1 MKFVSTGGQS
11 PAADLRTALTR
22 GLAPDGGLYL
32 PERMDPIGASTL
44 EGLQGQSFSV
54 VSRTVARHLLGS
66 AIPAADLD
74 RIVDAALNFEVPLVA
89 LSDVRSE
96 NDVGHRSDVGPGSQD
111 WVAGDGGSTGDD
123 GSMDDLYLLEL
134 FHGPTLAFKDVG
146 ARFMAQLLGYLGGE
160 GEAPLTILAATSG
173 DTGSAVAQA
182 FLGVGGMRTVI
193 LFPKGKVTPL
203 QERQFSTLGGNVDV
217 LEVDGT
223 FDDCQRLV
231 KSAFL
236 DPLLDK
242 VRLSSANSINIG
254 RLLPQIFYYVHAAA
268 QLPAGPAPLF
278 SVPSGNFGNLT
289 AGLMAKRLGVEC
301 RGFVAVTNVND
312 VVPEY
317 LQTGVVRPRPSIPT
331 ISNAMDVGD
340 PSNLARILSLYG
352 GDVDRL
358 RADLIGSV
366 HDDDETR
373 DCIAQVYR
381 RTGHVLDPHSAVGY
395 LGVEAG
401 RRAFGEGPCVILST
415 AHPVK
420 FREAVEPAIGSS
432 VPVPERLASC
442 LQAERHVTP
451 IPPVR
456 SALRDFLLEF

>member
-1 MKFVSTGGQS
+1 MKFVSTGGGG
-11 PAADLRTALTR
+11 ATADLRTALTR

-32 PERMDPIGASTL
+32 PERMDPIDASIL
-44 EGLQGQSFSV
+44 AGLRGQSFPL
-54 VSRTVARHLLGS
+54 VSRVVARHLLGS
-66 AIPAADLD
+66 TIPAADLD

-89 LSDVRSE
+89 LSDV
-96 NDVGHRSDVGPGSQD
+96 GP
-111 WVAGDGGSTGDD
+111 
-123 GSMDDLYLLEL
+123 DLSLLEL

-182 FLGVGGMRTVI
+182 FFGVAGIRTVI

-203 QERQFSTLGGNVDV
+203 QERQFTTLGGNVDV

-231 KSAFL
+231 KSAFS
-236 DPLLDK
+236 DPLLADE

-268 QLPAGPAPLF
+268 QLPAGSAPLF

-289 AGLMAKRLGVEC
+289 AGLMAKRLGVAC

-317 LQTGVVRPRPSIPT
+317 LRTGVVRPRPSTPT

-340 PSNLARILSLYG
+340 PSNLARILALYH

-358 RADLIGSV
+358 RADVIGSV

-373 DCIAQVYR
+373 ACIAQVYG
-381 RTGHVLDPHSAVGY
+381 RTGYVLDPHSAVGY

-401 RRAFGEGPCVILST
+401 RRAFGEGPCVVLCT

-420 FREAVEPAIGSS
+420 FREAVEPAIGRS
-432 VPVPERLASC
+432 VPVPERLAAC
-442 LQAERHVTP
+442 LKAERHVTA
-451 IPPVR
+451 IPPEM
-456 SALRDFLLEF
+456 SALRDFLL

>member
-11 PAADLRTALTR
+11 PVADLRTALSR

-32 PERMDPIGASTL
+32 PERLEPIDPSILAELRGR
-44 EGLQGQSFSV
+44 SFAAV
-54 VSRTVARHLLGS
+54 ARAVARHLLGS
-66 AIPAADLD
+66 IVPPDDLD
-74 RIVDAALNFEVPLVA
+74 RIVDVALDFEVPLVP
-89 LSDVRSE
+89 L
-96 NDVGHRSDVGPGSQD
+96 N
-111 WVAGDGGSTGDD
+111 DD

-146 ARFMAQLLGYLGGE
+146 ARFMAQLVSYLGREDG
-160 GEAPLTILAATSG
+160 APLTILAATSG

-182 FLGVGGMRTVI
+182 FFGIAGIRTVI

-203 QERQFSTLGGNVDV
+203 QERQFTTLGGNVHV
-217 LEVDGT
+217 LEVEGT

-231 KSAFL
+231 KAAFT
-236 DPLLDK
+236 DPLLSDA

-254 RLLPQIFYYVHAAA
+254 RLLPQIFYYIHAAA
-268 QLPAGPAPLF
+268 QLPSETAPLF

-289 AGLMAKRLGVEC
+289 AGLMAKRLGMSC

-317 LQTGVVRPRPSIPT
+317 LRTGVVRPRPSIPT
-331 ISNAMDVGD
+331 LSNAMDVGN

-352 GDVDRL
+352 GDVDQIRN
-358 RADLIGSV
+358 DLIGSV

-373 DCIAQVYR
+373 DCIAQVH
-381 RTGHVLDPHSAVGY
+381 RTTGYVLDPHSAVGY

-401 RRAFGEGPCVILST
+401 RRAFGEGPCVVLCT

-420 FREAVEPAIGSS
+420 FREAVEPAIESS
-432 VPVPERLASC
+432 VPVPHRLAAC
-442 LQAERHVTP
+442 LEAERHVTP
-451 IPPVR
+451 IPAEV
-456 SALRDFLLEF
+456 SALRDFLRD

>member
-1 MKFVSTGGQS
+1 MEPMDASILAG
-11 PAADLRTALTR
+11 LR
-22 GLAPDGGLYL
+22 
-32 PERMDPIGASTL
+32 
-44 EGLQGQSFSV
+44 GQSFSV
-54 VSRTVARHLLGS
+54 VSRAVARHLLGS
-66 AIPAADLD
+66 TIPTADLD
-74 RIVDAALNFEVPLVA
+74 RIVDAALNLEVPLVP
-89 LSDVRSE
+89 L
-96 NDVGHRSDVGPGSQD
+96 NDDE
-111 WVAGDGGSTGDD
+111 
-123 GSMDDLYLLEL
+123 YLLEL

-160 GEAPLTILAATSG
+160 SGAPLTILAATSG

-182 FLGVGGMRTVI
+182 FFGVPDIRTVI
-193 LFPKGKVTPL
+193 VFPKGKVTPL
-203 QERQFSTLGGNVDV
+203 QERQFSTLGGNVQV

-231 KSAFL
+231 KSAFS
-236 DPLLDK
+236 DPLLADE

-268 QLPAGPAPLF
+268 QLPEGSAPLF

-340 PSNLARILSLYG
+340 PSNLARILALYD
-352 GDVDRL
+352 GDVDRI

-373 DCIAQVYR
+373 DCIAQVYQ

-395 LGVEAG
+395 LGVDAG
-401 RRAFGEGPCVILST
+401 RRAFGEGPCVVLCT
-415 AHPVK
+415 AHPAK
-420 FREAVEPAIGSS
+420 FREAVEPAIGRS
-432 VPVPERLASC
+432 VPVPERLAAC

-451 IPPVR
+451 IAPET
-456 SALRDFLLEF
+456 SALRDFLLEE

>member
-11 PAADLRTALTR
+11 PTADLRTALTR

-32 PERMDPIGASTL
+32 PERMDPMDASVL
-44 EGLQGQSFSV
+44 AGLRGQSFSV
-54 VSRTVARHLLGS
+54 VSRAVARHLLGS
-66 AIPAADLD
+66 IIPPDDLD
-74 RIVDAALNFEVPLVA
+74 RIVDAALNFEVPLIP
-89 LSDVRSE
+89 L
-96 NDVGHRSDVGPGSQD
+96 
-111 WVAGDGGSTGDD
+111 DD
-123 GSMDDLYLLEL
+123 DTYRLEL

-146 ARFMAQLLGYLGGE
+146 ARFMAQLMGYLGTE
-160 GEAPLTILAATSG
+160 DEDPLTILAATSG

-182 FLGVGGMRTVI
+182 FLGVPGIRTVI

-203 QERQFSTLGGNVDV
+203 QERQFTTLGGNVRV

-231 KSAFL
+231 KSAFT
-236 DPLLDK
+236 DPLLSDS
-242 VRLSSANSINIG
+242 VPLSSANSINIG

-268 QLPAGPAPLF
+268 QLPRASAPLF

-289 AGLMAKRLGVEC
+289 AGLMAKKLGVAS
-301 RGFVAVTNVND
+301 RGFVAATNVND

-317 LQTGVVRPRPSIPT
+317 LQTAVFRPRASIPT

-340 PSNLARILSLYG
+340 PSNFARILALYD

-358 RADLIGSV
+358 RKDLIGSV

-373 DCIAQVYR
+373 GCITGVYE
-381 RTGHVLDPHSAVGY
+381 RTGYVLDPHSAVSY
-395 LGVEAG
+395 LGIEAG
-401 RRAFGEGPCVILST
+401 RRAFGEGPSVVLCT

-420 FREAVEPAIGSS
+420 FREAVEPAIGSE
-432 VPVPERLASC
+432 VPVPERLEAC

-451 IPPVR
+451 IPPET
-456 SALRDFLLEF
+456 SALRDFLLAN

>member
-1 MKFVSTGGQS
+1 MRFVSTGGES
-11 PAADLRTALTR
+11 LAADLRTALTR

-32 PERMDPIGASTL
+32 PERMEPIDASIL
-44 EGLQGQSFSV
+44 AGLRGQSFSV
-54 VSRTVARHLLGS
+54 VSRAVARHLLGS
-66 AIPAADLD
+66 TIPAADLD

-89 LSDVRSE
+89 LSDVGS
-96 NDVGHRSDVGPGSQD
+96 RSDD
-111 WVAGDGGSTGDD
+111 GSTGDD

-160 GEAPLTILAATSG
+160 GGAPLTILAATSG

-182 FLGVGGMRTVI
+182 FFGVPDIRTVI

-203 QERQFSTLGGNVDV
+203 QERQFTTLGGNVYV

-231 KSAFL
+231 KSAFS
-236 DPLLDK
+236 DPLLADE

-268 QLPAGPAPLF
+268 QLPAGSAPLF

-301 RGFVAVTNVND
+301 RGFVAATNVND

-317 LQTGVVRPRPSIPT
+317 LRTGMVRPRPSTPT

-340 PSNLARILSLYG
+340 PSNLARILALYG

-358 RADLIGSV
+358 RADVIGSV
-366 HDDDETR
+366 HDDDETG

-381 RTGHVLDPHSAVGY
+381 RTSYVLDPHSAVGY

-401 RRAFGEGPCVILST
+401 RRAFGEGPCVVLCT

-420 FREAVEPAIGSS
+420 FREAVEPVIGRS
-432 VPVPERLASC
+432 VPVPERLAAC

-451 IPPVR
+451 IPPET
-456 SALRDFLLEF
+456 SAVRDFLRN

>member
-32 PERMDPIGASTL
+32 PERMDRMDASVL
-44 EGLQGQSFSV
+44 AELRGQSFSV
-54 VSRTVARHLLGS
+54 VSRAVARHLLGS
-66 AIPAADLD
+66 IIPPDDLD
-74 RIVDAALNFEVPLVA
+74 RIVDAALNFEVPLIP
-89 LSDVRSE
+89 L
-96 NDVGHRSDVGPGSQD
+96 H
-111 WVAGDGGSTGDD
+111 DD
-123 GSMDDLYLLEL
+123 TYLLEL

-146 ARFMAQLLGYLGGE
+146 ARFMAQLMGYLGTE
-160 GEAPLTILAATSG
+160 GEDPLTILAATSG

-182 FLGVGGMRTVI
+182 FLGVPGIRTVI

-203 QERQFSTLGGNVDV
+203 QERQFTTLGGNVRV

-231 KSAFL
+231 KSAFA
-236 DPLLDK
+236 DPLLSDT

-268 QLPAGPAPLF
+268 QLPRASAPLF

-289 AGLMAKRLGVEC
+289 AGLMAKKLGVAS
-301 RGFVAVTNVND
+301 RGFVAATNVND

-317 LQTGVVRPRPSIPT
+317 LQTAVFRPRASIPT

-340 PSNLARILSLYG
+340 PSNFARILALYD

-358 RADLIGSV
+358 RKDLIGSV

-373 DCIAQVYR
+373 ACIAGVYE
-381 RTGHVLDPHSAVGY
+381 RTGYVLDPHSAVSY
-395 LGVEAG
+395 LGIEAG
-401 RRAFGEGPCVILST
+401 RRAFGEGPSVLLCT

-420 FREAVEPAIGSS
+420 FREAVEPAIGSE
-432 VPVPERLASC
+432 VPVPERLEAC

-451 IPPVR
+451 IPPEP
-456 SALRDFLLEF
+456 SALRDFLLSD

>member
-1 MKFVSTGGQS
+1 MKFVSTGGES
-11 PAADLRTALTR
+11 PTADLRTALAR

-32 PERMDPIGASTL
+32 PERMDPIDASIL
-44 EGLQGQSFSV
+44 AGLRGQSFSV
-54 VSRTVARHLLGS
+54 VSRAVARHLLGS
-66 AIPAADLD
+66 TIPAADLD

-89 LSDVRSE
+89 L
-96 NDVGHRSDVGPGSQD
+96 NDVGSES
-111 WVAGDGGSTGDD
+111 DGGSMGAD

-160 GEAPLTILAATSG
+160 GGAPLTILAATSG

-182 FLGVGGMRTVI
+182 FLGIPGIRTVI

-203 QERQFSTLGGNVDV
+203 QERQFTTLGGNVHV

-236 DPLLDK
+236 DRLLADE

-268 QLPAGPAPLF
+268 QLPAGSAPLF

-317 LQTGVVRPRPSIPT
+317 LRTGVVRPRPSTPT

-340 PSNLARILSLYG
+340 PSNLARILALYH
-352 GDVDRL
+352 GDVDHL
-358 RADLIGSV
+358 RADVIGSV
-366 HDDDETR
+366 HEDDETR
-373 DCIAQVYR
+373 DCIAKVYR
-381 RTGHVLDPHSAVGY
+381 RTGYVLDPHSAVGY
-395 LGVEAG
+395 LGVGAG
-401 RRAFGEGPCVILST
+401 RQAFGEGPCVVLCT

-420 FREAVEPAIGSS
+420 FREAVEPVIGRSL
-432 VPVPERLASC
+432 PVPERLAAC

-451 IPPVR
+451 IPPET
-456 SALRDFLLEF
+456 SALRDFLL

>member
-1 MKFVSTGGQS
+1 MRFVSTGGES

-32 PERMDPIGASTL
+32 PERMEPIDASIL
-44 EGLQGQSFSV
+44 AGLRGQSFSV
-54 VSRTVARHLLGS
+54 VSRAVARHLLGS
-66 AIPAADLD
+66 TIPAADLD

-89 LSDVRSE
+89 LSDVGS
-96 NDVGHRSDVGPGSQD
+96 RSDD
-111 WVAGDGGSTGDD
+111 GSTGDD
-123 GSMDDLYLLEL
+123 GSRDDLYLLEL

-160 GEAPLTILAATSG
+160 GGAPLTILAATSG

-182 FLGVGGMRTVI
+182 FFGVPDIRTVI

-203 QERQFSTLGGNVDV
+203 QERQFTTLGGNVHV

-231 KSAFL
+231 KSAFS
-236 DPLLDK
+236 DPLLADE

-268 QLPAGPAPLF
+268 QLPAGSAPLF

-301 RGFVAVTNVND
+301 RGFVAATNVND

-317 LQTGVVRPRPSIPT
+317 LRTGMVRPRPSTPT

-340 PSNLARILSLYG
+340 PSNLARILALYG

-358 RADLIGSV
+358 RADVIGSV

-381 RTGHVLDPHSAVGY
+381 RTSYVLDPHSAVGY

-401 RRAFGEGPCVILST
+401 RRAFGEGPCVVLCT

-420 FREAVEPAIGSS
+420 FREAVEPVIGRS
-432 VPVPERLASC
+432 VPVPERLAAC

-451 IPPVR
+451 IPPET
-456 SALRDFLLEF
+456 SAVRDFLRN

>member
-1 MKFVSTGGQS
+1 MRFVSTGGKS
-11 PAADLRTALTR
+11 PSADLHTALTR

-32 PERMDPIGASTL
+32 PERMEPMDSSILA
-44 EGLQGQSFSV
+44 GLRGRSFSV
-54 VSRTVARHLLGS
+54 VSRAVGRHLLGS
-66 AIPAADLD
+66 TIPAADLD

-89 LSDVRSE
+89 L
-96 NDVGHRSDVGPGSQD
+96 NDEGS
-111 WVAGDGGSTGDD
+111 WSDD
-123 GSMDDLYLLEL
+123 GSTDDLYLLEL

-160 GEAPLTILAATSG
+160 GGAPLTILAATSG

-182 FLGVGGMRTVI
+182 FFGVPDIRTVI
-193 LFPKGKVTPL
+193 LFPKGKVTSL
-203 QERQFSTLGGNVDV
+203 QERQFSTLGGNVQV

-231 KSAFL
+231 KSAFS
-236 DPLLDK
+236 DPLLADE
-242 VRLSSANSINIG
+242 VRLSSANSINVG

-268 QLPAGPAPLF
+268 QLPAGSAPLF

-301 RGFVAVTNVND
+301 RGFVAATNVND

-317 LQTGVVRPRPSIPT
+317 LRTGVVRPRPSIPT

-340 PSNLARILSLYG
+340 PSNLARILALYY

-373 DCIAQVYR
+373 DRIAQVYR
-381 RTGHVLDPHSAVGY
+381 RTGHVLDPHSAVAY

-401 RRAFGEGPCVILST
+401 RRAFGEGPCVVLCT

-420 FREAVEPAIGSS
+420 FREAVEPAIGID
-432 VPVPERLASC
+432 VPIPERLSAC

-451 IPPVR
+451 IAPETSV
-456 SALRDFLLEF
+456 LRNFLLKN

>member
-1 MKFVSTGGQS
+1 MEPIDASILSG
-11 PAADLRTALTR
+11 LRGR
-22 GLAPDGGLYL
+22 
-32 PERMDPIGASTL
+32 
-44 EGLQGQSFSV
+44 SFSE
-54 VSRTVARHLLGS
+54 VSRAVARHLLGS
-66 AIPAADLD
+66 TIPAADLD

-89 LSDVRSE
+89 LSDVGS
-96 NDVGHRSDVGPGSQD
+96 RSDD
-111 WVAGDGGSTGDD
+111 GSTGDD

-146 ARFMAQLLGYLGGE
+146 ARFMAQLLSYLGGQ
-160 GEAPLTILAATSG
+160 GGAPLTILAATSG

-182 FLGVGGMRTVI
+182 FFGIPGIRTVI

-203 QERQFSTLGGNVDV
+203 QERQFTTLGGNVRV

-223 FDDCQRLV
+223 FDDCQSLV
-231 KSAFL
+231 KSAFS
-236 DPLLDK
+236 DPLLADE
-242 VRLSSANSINIG
+242 VRLGSANSINIG
-254 RLLPQIFYYVHAAA
+254 RLLPQIFYYVHAVA
-268 QLPAGPAPLF
+268 QLPAGSAPLF

-289 AGLMAKRLGVEC
+289 AGLMAKRLGIEC

-317 LQTGVVRPRPSIPT
+317 LRTGVVRPRPSTPT

-340 PSNLARILSLYG
+340 PSNLARILALYG

-358 RADLIGSV
+358 RADVIGSV

-373 DCIAQVYR
+373 DRIAQVYR
-381 RTGHVLDPHSAVGY
+381 RTGYVLDPHSAVGY

-401 RRAFGEGPCVILST
+401 RRAFGEGPCIVLCT

-420 FREAVEPAIGSS
+420 FREAVEPAIGSE
-432 VPVPERLASC
+432 VPVPERLAAC
-442 LQAERHVTP
+442 LRAERHVTS
-451 IPPVR
+451 IPAEM
-456 SALRDFLLEF
+456 SALRDFLLAD

>member
-1 MKFVSTGGQS
+1 MRFVSTGGES
-11 PAADLRTALTR
+11 PVADLRTALTR

-32 PERMDPIGASTL
+32 PERMEPIDASIL
-44 EGLQGQSFSV
+44 AGLRGQSFSV
-54 VSRTVARHLLGS
+54 VARAVARNLLGS
-66 AIPAADLD
+66 TIPAADLD

-89 LSDVRSE
+89 LS
-96 NDVGHRSDVGPGSQD
+96 NVGSRSDD
-111 WVAGDGGSTGDD
+111 GSTGDD

-146 ARFMAQLLGYLGGE
+146 ARFMAQLLGYLDGE
-160 GEAPLTILAATSG
+160 GGAPLTILAATSG

-182 FLGVGGMRTVI
+182 FFGVPDIRTVI

-203 QERQFSTLGGNVDV
+203 QERQFTTLGGNVHV

-231 KSAFL
+231 RSAFS
-236 DPLLDK
+236 DPLLADE

-268 QLPAGPAPLF
+268 QLPAGSAPLF

-301 RGFVAVTNVND
+301 RGFVAATNVND

-317 LQTGVVRPRPSIPT
+317 LRTGMVRPRPSTPT

-340 PSNLARILSLYG
+340 PSNLARILALYG

-358 RADLIGSV
+358 RADVIGSV

-381 RTGHVLDPHSAVGY
+381 RTGYVLDPHSAVGC

-401 RRAFGEGPCVILST
+401 RRAFGEGPCVVLCT

-420 FREAVEPAIGSS
+420 FREAVEPVIGRS
-432 VPVPERLASC
+432 VPVPERLAAG

-451 IPPVR
+451 IPPET
-456 SALRDFLLEF
+456 SAVRDFLRN

>member
-1 MKFVSTGGQS
+1 MKFVSTGGES

-32 PERMDPIGASTL
+32 PERMEPIDASIL
-44 EGLQGQSFSV
+44 AGLRGRPFSV
-54 VSRTVARHLLGS
+54 VSRAVARHLLGS
-66 AIPAADLD
+66 TIPVADLD

-89 LSDVRSE
+89 M
-96 NDVGHRSDVGPGSQD
+96 SDVGSGSD
-111 WVAGDGGSTGDD
+111 DGSRGDDGSTGDD
-123 GSMDDLYLLEL
+123 GSRDDLYLLEL

-146 ARFMAQLLGYLGGE
+146 ARFMAQLLGYLGGD
-160 GEAPLTILAATSG
+160 GGAPLTILAATSG

-182 FLGVGGMRTVI
+182 FFGIPGIRTVI

-203 QERQFSTLGGNVDV
+203 QERQFTTLGGNVHV
-217 LEVDGT
+217 LEVEGT

-231 KSAFL
+231 KSAFS
-236 DPLLDK
+236 DPLLADE

-254 RLLPQIFYYVHAAA
+254 RLLPQMFYYVHAAA
-268 QLPAGPAPLF
+268 QLPAGSAPLF

-301 RGFVAVTNVND
+301 RGFVTVTNVND

-317 LQTGVVRPRPSIPT
+317 LRTGVVRPRPSIPT

-340 PSNLARILSLYG
+340 PSNLARILALYHT
-352 GDVDRL
+352 DVDRL
-358 RADLIGSV
+358 RADVIGSV
-366 HDDDETR
+366 HADDETR

-381 RTGHVLDPHSAVGY
+381 RTGYVLDPHSAVGY

-401 RRAFGEGPCVILST
+401 RRAFGEGPCVVLCT

-420 FREAVEPAIGSS
+420 FREAVEPAIGRS
-432 VPVPERLASC
+432 VPVPERLAAC
-442 LQAERHVTP
+442 LQAERHVTLIRP
-451 IPPVR
+451 ET
-456 SALRDFLLEF
+456 SALRDFLRG

>member
-1 MKFVSTGGQS
+1 MKLVSTGGES
-11 PAADLRTALTR
+11 PAADLRTALIQ

-32 PERMDPIGASTL
+32 PERMDPIDASVL
-44 EGLQGQSFSV
+44 AGLRGQSFSV
-54 VSRTVARHLLGS
+54 VSRVLARHLLGS
-66 AIPAADLD
+66 TIPAADLD

-89 LSDVRSE
+89 LSD
-96 NDVGHRSDVGPGSQD
+96 
-111 WVAGDGGSTGDD
+111 
-123 GSMDDLYLLEL
+123 DLYVLEL

-146 ARFMAQLLGYLGGE
+146 ARFMAQLMGYSNSE
-160 GEAPLTILAATSG
+160 DDAPLTILAATSG

-182 FLGVGGMRTVI
+182 FFGVPGIRTVI
-193 LFPKGKVTPL
+193 LFPKDKVTPL
-203 QERQFSTLGGNVDV
+203 QERQFSTLGSNVHV

-231 KSAFL
+231 KSAFS
-236 DPLLDK
+236 DPTLRDA

-254 RLLPQIFYYVHAAA
+254 RLLPQIFYYFYAAA
-268 QLPAGPAPLF
+268 QLPTETAPLF

-289 AGLMAKRLGVEC
+289 AGLMAKKLGLAS

-317 LQTGVVRPRPSIPT
+317 LRTGVVRPRPSTPT
-331 ISNAMDVGD
+331 ISNAMDVGN
-340 PSNLARILSLYG
+340 PSNLARILALYE

-358 RADLIGSV
+358 RKDLIGSV

-373 DCIAQVYR
+373 DCIRRVYR
-381 RTGHVLDPHSAVGY
+381 RTGYVLDPHSAVGY

-401 RRAFGEGPCVILST
+401 CQAFGEGPSVVLCT

-432 VPVPERLASC
+432 VPVPERLATC
-442 LQAERHVTP
+442 LEGERHVTP
-451 IPPVR
+451 IPPEI
-456 SALRDFLLEF
+456 SALRDVLL